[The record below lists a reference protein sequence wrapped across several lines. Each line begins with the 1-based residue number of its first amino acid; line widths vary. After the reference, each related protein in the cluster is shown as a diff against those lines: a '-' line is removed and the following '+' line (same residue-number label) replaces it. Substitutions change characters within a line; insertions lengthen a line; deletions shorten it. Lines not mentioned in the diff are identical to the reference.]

1 MLKGIHPILSPEA
14 LHAIASMGHG
24 DELLIADGNYPAAAK
39 AKRLIRF
46 DGHPIS
52 LILAGLLDLFPL
64 DSFIAQPIILM
75 DVPEDVENP
84 PVWEEYRNII
94 TKKDVLFSRSAAPT
108 PTPAAASALINAP
121 TPTPA
126 AASELADSLTS
137 ATTGRS
143 WENSVEHLER
153 FAFYKRADDCFAVFA
168 SGETALYA
176 NIILKKGVLKKEDLA
191 L

>member
-1 MLKGIHPILSPEA
+1 MLKGIHPILSPDA

-94 TKKDVLFSRSAAPT
+94 TKKDVLFSRSNAPT
-108 PTPAAASALINAP
+108 PAPATASALTNAPTPAPAAAPTPAAAL
-121 TPTPA
+121 
-126 AASELADSLTS
+126 

-153 FAFYKRADDCFAVFA
+153 FAFYKRADNCFAVFA